1 VKDETKLTFKRL
13 IYTQAIT
20 KKEWT
25 MRKIILIAIAL
36 VYLAGCGIS
45 YM

>member
-1 VKDETKLTFKRL
+1 MDSETFLPFKRL
-13 IYTQAIT
+13 INKAAII
-20 KKEWT
+20 KIAWT

>member
-1 VKDETKLTFKRL
+1 
-13 IYTQAIT
+13 
-20 KKEWT
+20 